1 MSNNVTSKRNKQ
13 KEAFLNTISKHFN
26 VRNFN
31 KVLGLNNT
39 NKLMKEYRELTT
51 KMRNVKVN
59 KTNFNTLTTKEKIK
73 RYDTA
78 TKKINDLDKKRKNI
92 LKMIKKK

>member
-13 KEAFLNTISKHFN
+13 KETFLNTISKHFN

-31 KVLGLNNT
+31 KALGLNNT

-51 KMRNVKVN
+51 KMRNVKVD
-59 KTNFNTLTTKEKIK
+59 KTNFNKLTTKQKIK
-73 RYDTA
+73 RYDAA
-78 TKKINDLDKKRKNI
+78 TKKINDLDKKRKNVLKI
-92 LKMIKKK
+92 LA